1 MRSPNQPLID
11 IIIPNWNGEQML
23 ADCLHSLKKQTFS
36 GFRVVVVDN
45 GSTDGSIALLETE
58 FPDVLVLHFSENR
71 GFTTAV
77 NRGINE
83 STAPWLLLLNND
95 MEIASDCL
103 QNLRC
108 AIEKYQDYQFFALK
122 MMNFHHRHIIDG
134 AGDAVLR
141 GGVGYRLGTMEN
153 DTDYYSKDR
162 DTFGACAGAGLYSRK
177 LFKETGIFDTDFF
190 AYLEDVD
197 LNLRARRRGMKCRY
211 IASAVVYHIGS
222 ATSGSKINEF
232 TVRLS
237 TRNNISVLLKNYS
250 LWMFLRFLP
259 SIVVYQLMWAL
270 FSLLKGMIIAYLRGI
285 VQSLKTVPQ
294 FLKKRKAILTKG
306 ENIPEKEFIRLI
318 SSAELEAVNS
328 IMARRSA
335 AGKNNFLL
343 ICYRTIFL

>member
-1 MRSPNQPLID
+1 MSVNQALID

-23 ADCLHSLKKQTFS
+23 ADCLHSLEKQTFS
-36 GFRVVVVDN
+36 GFRVIVVDN

-58 FPDVLVLHFSENR
+58 FTDVMILRFSKNS

-77 NRGINE
+77 NRGISE
-83 STAPWLLLLNND
+83 SSAPWLLLLNND

-103 QNLRC
+103 ENLHR
-108 AIEKYQDYQFFALK
+108 AIKNYPGYQFFALK
-122 MMNFHHRHIIDG
+122 MMNFHNRQLIDG

-153 DTDYYSKDR
+153 DSDYYGQDR

-177 LFKETGIFDTDFF
+177 LFEEAGVFDPDFF

-197 LNLRARRRGMKCRY
+197 LNLRARRRGMQCRY

-237 TRNNISVLLKNYS
+237 TRNNIHVLLKNYS

-270 FSLLKGMIIAYLRGI
+270 FSLLKGMIIPYIRGI
-285 VQSLKTVPQ
+285 VQGLKTAPH
-294 FLKKRKAILTKG
+294 FLKKRKAILSREK
-306 ENIPEKEFIRLI
+306 NIREKELVRLI
-318 SSAELEAVNS
+318 RSAELEAVNS

-335 AGKNNFLL
+335 AGKNNLLL
-343 ICYRTIFL
+343 ICYRKIFL